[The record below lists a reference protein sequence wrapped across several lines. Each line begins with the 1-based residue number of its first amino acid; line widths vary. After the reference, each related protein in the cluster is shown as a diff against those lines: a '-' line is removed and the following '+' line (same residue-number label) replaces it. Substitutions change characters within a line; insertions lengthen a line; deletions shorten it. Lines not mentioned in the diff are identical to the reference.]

1 MKRNLQ
7 LQSEVLATLGEKA
20 QADLTEITV
29 SATDGI
35 VTLAGRVRTHPEKW
49 SIVHAAERVEGVW
62 AIADE
67 ICVDLHKDEEIAQV
81 VLDRLRACAVLDARK
96 ADGCSLDDP
105 IKIHVHR
112 GWVIV
117 KGTVHSKFQR
127 AKVEEVVRR
136 VKGVKGLSNR
146 IKIKAVAVERRPGN
160 KTETGPKH
168 SSDPQTRP
176 EDGAARATAGLLDR
190 AS

>member
-1 MKRNLQ
+1 
-7 LQSEVLATLGEKA
+7 
-20 QADLTEITV
+20 
-29 SATDGI
+29 
-35 VTLAGRVRTHPEKW
+35 
-49 SIVHAAERVEGVW
+49 
-62 AIADE
+62 
-67 ICVDLHKDEEIAQV
+67 
-81 VLDRLRACAVLDARK
+81 
-96 ADGCSLDDP
+96 
-105 IKIHVHR
+105 
-112 GWVIV
+112 VIV

>member
-1 MKRNLQ
+1 MCPNWGRHKRAIL
-7 LQSEVLATLGEKA
+7 E
-20 QADLTEITV
+20 TV
-29 SATDGI
+29 SH
-35 VTLAGRVRTHPEKW
+35 LALGGASFLGYGSGRT
-49 SIVHAAERVEGVW
+49 
-62 AIADE
+62 
-67 ICVDLHKDEEIAQV
+67 
-81 VLDRLRACAVLDARK
+81 RLNKR
-96 ADGCSLDDP
+96 
-105 IKIHVHR
+105 IKIHVQR

-160 KTETGPKH
+160 KTETATKH

-176 EDGAARATAGLLDR
+176 EDGAATPTAGLLDR